1 MGVDYNLSTRFRKK
15 TLLKS
20 QEMKMTKRIHNFNPG
35 PAVLPLEVLQQA
47 QAEMLDYKG
56 TGMSVME
63 ISHRSKEFEAIVT
76 DAQGDLRDLLGIPA
90 NFKILFLQGG
100 ASLQFAM
107 LPMNFRPAGTSAD
120 YIVTGTWSK
129 KAFKESQ
136 KLGTAKAAAN
146 LEADNFNRLPTQSE
160 LKLDPQA
167 AYLHFT
173 SNETIHGVEYFSEPV
188 PPAGVPLICD
198 ASSDFISRP
207 IDVSKYAMLYAGAQK
222 NAGPAGVVV
231 CIIRDDMMEKVPAN
245 LPNLLDYK
253 ALAEENSLLNTP
265 PCWSIYIVGLVLKWA
280 KGLGGLEGIAKRN
293 QTKAGLVYKAIDES
307 GGFYMGHA
315 KSDRSIMNVTFRLPN
330 EQLEGQFAGEAKK
343 RDMVG
348 LKGHRS
354 VGGMRASLY
363 NALPV
368 EAAQELVK
376 FMKEFQQKNG

>member
-1 MGVDYNLSTRFRKK
+1 MSDSP
-15 TLLKS
+15 
-20 QEMKMTKRIHNFNPG
+20 KRVFNFNPG
-35 PAVLPLEVLQQA
+35 PAVLPLPVLKQA
-47 QAEMLDYKG
+47 QQEMLDYKG

-63 ISHRSKEFEAIVT
+63 ISHRSKEFEAIVSE
-76 DAQGDLRDLLGIPA
+76 AQADLRELMGIPA
-90 NFKILFLQGG
+90 NYKILFLQGG
-100 ASLQFAM
+100 ASMMFAM
-107 LPMNFRPAGTSAD
+107 VPMNFRPAGASAD

-146 LEADNFNRLPTQSE
+146 LEADNFNHLPSQSE

-173 SNETIHGVEYFSEPV
+173 SNETIHGVEYFTEPAA
-188 PPAGVPLICD
+188 PAGVPLICD
-198 ASSDFISRP
+198 ASSDFISHP
-207 IDVSKYAMLYAGAQK
+207 LDISKYAMMYAGAQK
-222 NAGPAGVVV
+222 NAGPAGVVIS
-231 CIIRDDMMEKVPAN
+231 IIRDDMLEKVPAN

-280 KGLGGLEGIAKRN
+280 KGLGGLVVVEKN
-293 QTKAGLVYKAIDES
+293 NKTKAEMIYKAIDES
-307 GGFYMGHA
+307 GGFYRGHA
-315 KSDRSIMNVTFRLPN
+315 KSDRSRMNLTFRLPN
-330 EQLEGQFAGEAKK
+330 EQLEEQFASEAKK
-343 RDMVG
+343 HDLIG

-368 EAAQELVK
+368 EGAQALVK

>member
-1 MGVDYNLSTRFRKK
+1 
-15 TLLKS
+15 
-20 QEMKMTKRIHNFNPG
+20 MTKQIHNFNPG
-35 PAVLPLEVLQQA
+35 PAVLPREVLQQA

-76 DAQGDLRDLLGIPA
+76 EAQADLRHLLGIPD
-90 NFKILFLQGG
+90 NYKILFLQGG

-120 YIVTGTWSK
+120 YIITGTWSK

-146 LEADNFNRLPTQSE
+146 MEVDHFNHLPSQTD
-160 LKLDPQA
+160 LTLDPKA

-173 SNETIHGVEYFSEPV
+173 SNETIHGVEYFIEPV
-188 PPAGVPLICD
+188 PAAGVPLICD

-222 NAGPAGVVV
+222 NAGPAGVVI
-231 CIIRDDMMEKVPAN
+231 CIIRDDMLGKVPAN

-280 KGLGGLEGIAKRN
+280 KGLGGLEEISRRN
-293 QTKAGLVYKAIDES
+293 QTKAGLVYKTIEES
-307 GGFYMGHA
+307 GGFYKGHA
-315 KSDRSIMNVTFRLPN
+315 KSDRSVMNVTFRLPN
-330 EQLEGQFAGEAKK
+330 EQLEELFAAESKK
-343 RDMVG
+343 HDMIG

-368 EAAQELVK
+368 EAAEDLVK

>member
-1 MGVDYNLSTRFRKK
+1 MS
-15 TLLKS
+15 
-20 QEMKMTKRIHNFNPG
+20 KRIHNFNPG

-63 ISHRSKEFEAIVT
+63 ISHRSKEFEVIVAE
-76 DAQGDLRDLLGIPA
+76 AQANLRDLLGIPA
-90 NFKILFLQGG
+90 EYKILFLQGG

-107 LPMNFRPAGTSAD
+107 LPMNFRPEGASAD

-136 KLGTAKAAAN
+136 KLGIAKAAAN
-146 LEADNFNRLPTQSE
+146 LEAVNFNRLPAQSE
-160 LKLDPQA
+160 LQLDPQA

-173 SNETIHGVEYFSEPV
+173 SNETIHGVEYFTEPV

-207 IDVSKYAMLYAGAQK
+207 IDISKYAMLYAGAQK
-222 NAGPAGVVV
+222 NAGPAGVVI
-231 CIIRDDMMEKVPAN
+231 CIIRDNMLEKVPAN

-307 GGFYMGHA
+307 GGFYKGHA
-315 KSDRSIMNVTFRLPN
+315 KSDRSVMNVSFRLPN
-330 EQLEGQFAGEAKK
+330 EQLEDQFAGESKK
-343 RDMVG
+343 HDMIG

-368 EAAQELVK
+368 EAAEELVK
-376 FMKEFQQKNG
+376 FMNEFQQKNG